1 MNSPKSS
8 VPGAGSL
15 PAPKTSVFEKLRR
28 AGSLR
33 HYFNEPMQLFIGSSG
48 FILLVAALDRFLIA
62 AGDAQVLSLP
72 EPLLGIPLRYALLLS
87 GGMEL
92 GGAAIC
98 LFGRDRGMQVMWLAW
113 LGTNVI
119 AFWIGLAVMHC
130 HVQGTCLGSLTD
142 PLRLSRGATGFVVGL
157 LPWYLVLGA
166 YAAAAWLWLEGRRAK
181 AAKYLKVSC
190 AACGVHIRFDQRN
203 LGHRIPCPHCK
214 TPMTLRGPDE
224 NLKISCF
231 FCKENIE
238 FPAHALGQKLQCPHC
253 KQDITLKESE
263 AV

>member
-1 MNSPKSS
+1 MISPKSS
-8 VPGAGSL
+8 APGAGSL
-15 PAPKTSVFEKLRR
+15 PTPKTSAFETLRR

-33 HYFNEPMQLFIGSSG
+33 HYFSEPMPLFIRSSG
-48 FILLVAALDRFLIA
+48 SMLLVAALERFLIA
-62 AGDAQVLSLP
+62 ADNAQVLSLP
-72 EPLLGIPLRYALLLS
+72 EPLLGIPLRYAVILA
-87 GGMEL
+87 GVMEL
-92 GGAAIC
+92 AAAAIC
-98 LFGRDRGMQVMWLAW
+98 LFGRDRRMQLMWLAW
-113 LGTNVI
+113 LGTNFV

-157 LPWYLVLGA
+157 FPWYLALGA
-166 YAAAAWLWLEGRRAK
+166 YAALVRLWLEGRRAK

-190 AACGVHIRFDQRN
+190 AACGVHIRFDERN
-203 LGHRIPCPHCK
+203 LGHRIPCPHCQ

-224 NLKISCF
+224 NLKMPCY
-231 FCKENIE
+231 FCQEHIE